1 MRDTADR
8 STLVDDTANKIRQMI
23 FTGQIQPGEFL
34 PSRKELALQ
43 FGVGISTI
51 HEAITALAT
60 VGLVGSRP
68 GKGTWVRQDALDSV
82 IHPSTITN
90 RFGQID
96 VETIYEARLIIEV
109 ALAELAAKKAT
120 PQDIKAIWA
129 ALEAQKNAIPDDE
142 EFVKADWDFHLAV
155 AKAGHNVLLETFY
168 YLAREL
174 LVDFIKDAI
183 RLPNVKEEASQY
195 HIMEAEA
202 IEQRDVEK
210 ARQAALDHMLYVKER
225 LRQGSGS

>member
-1 MRDTADR
+1 
-8 STLVDDTANKIRQMI
+8 MI
-23 FTGQIQPGEFL
+23 FTGQIQPGELL
-34 PSRKELALQ
+34 PSRKELAAR

-51 HEAITALAT
+51 HEAITSLAT
-60 VGLVGSRP
+60 VGLVRSRP

-96 VETIYEARLIIEV
+96 VETIYEARLVMEV
-109 ALAELAAKKAT
+109 ALAELAARKAT
-120 PQDIKAIWA
+120 PEDIKEIWA
-129 ALEAQKNAIPDDE
+129 ALEAQKDAIRNDE

-155 AKAGHNVLLETFY
+155 AKAGHNVLLQTFY
-168 YLAREL
+168 HLSREL
-174 LVDFIKDAI
+174 LLDFIKDAI

-195 HIMEAEA
+195 HILQAEA

-225 LRQGSGS
+225 ITGT